1 MSKRP
6 WKWNR
11 CVFIEGIG
19 RVHAL
24 GPPNHIEFGVAAM
37 DAAGMAEQF
46 RLGALAADILTGQ
59 RPGKIRWAVR
69 FKENA
74 A

>member
-1 MSKRP
+1 MKERP

-24 GPPNHIEFGVAAM
+24 GPPDSIDGGAAAM
-37 DAAGMAEQF
+37 DAEGMAEQF
-46 RLGALAADILTGQ
+46 RLSAMAADVLAGH
-59 RPGKIRWAVR
+59 RPGKVRWAVR
-69 FKENA
+69 FKEHA
-74 A
+74 S

>member
-1 MSKRP
+1 MNERP

-19 RVHAL
+19 RCHAL
-24 GPPNHIEFGVAAM
+24 GPPDSIDGGVAAM

-46 RLGALAADILTGQ
+46 RLGALAADILTGHA
-59 RPGKIRWAVR
+59 PGKILWAVR
-69 FKENA
+69 FKEHEA
-74 A
+74 

>member
-1 MSKRP
+1 MSERP

-24 GPPNHIEFGVAAM
+24 GPPDSIDGGVAAM
-37 DAAGMAEQF
+37 DAVGLADQIWLSCMASDV
-46 RLGALAADILTGQ
+46 LSGQ
-59 RPGKIRWAVR
+59 APGKVLWAVR
-69 FKENA
+69 FKEHEA
-74 A
+74 

>member
-1 MSKRP
+1 MSERP

-24 GPPNHIEFGVAAM
+24 GPRERPHVAAM
-37 DAAGMAEQF
+37 DADGVAGLERAM
-46 RLGALAADILTGQ
+46 LAADILAGIV
-59 RPGKIRWAVR
+59 PGKIIWSVR
-69 FKENA
+69 FKEHEA
-74 A
+74 